1 MLILGGSSLTLLA
14 NGMGE
19 PLCQDPPTDYHTS
32 GQRIG
37 APAHRRW
44 RDIEERTERLRPA
57 PGLRSAPDQAR
68 GHHTDG
74 GWCPSLISQPCS
86 RINQSFGRSAQ
97 DQRRALM
104 VGERHDGDDRD
115 CVQYRACAVAGLLH
129 QVRRAAGRVSDG
141 FAHFAFVGRR
151 ASAGGEIRENLA
163 PALTMT

>member
-104 VGERHDGDDRD
+104 VRERHDGDDRD
-115 CVQYRACAVAGLLH
+115 CVQYRAGAVAGLLH
-129 QVRRAAGRVSDG
+129 
-141 FAHFAFVGRR
+141 
-151 ASAGGEIRENLA
+151 
-163 PALTMT
+163 